1 MGQPVAGSAAFDAEL
16 ASLVGQ
22 LQDIESRLQMLTHGQ
37 VDAVLGPTGRAHLLE
52 QAQQRLLASEG
63 EQRRVAA
70 THTALINALPA
81 HVALLDAQ
89 GRIVSV
95 NEAWKRFGAANG
107 QRDPSFGVGSIY
119 PGIHDVAGE
128 PDAIAA
134 AQGLRAVLAGQAD
147 AFSLE
152 YPCHTPTEQRWY
164 RMMVTPLNASTLEG
178 AVVMHVDISERV
190 RAESALRD
198 SEQRYRGIVQVL
210 PDLVCTAVGGRIS
223 FINQAGLRLL
233 RAHDAAQVLGRPLL
247 ALFTPDGPAALRQ
260 GLGGQ
265 ALPRDGGVFVE
276 DRLLALDGG
285 AVDVEVAAS
294 STVADGQ
301 HVVQVVCRDLSERKQ
316 SELQRQRL
324 TDRLTRT
331 LESLTDGFMTLD
343 RDWRVTYLNPLAE
356 RMLARPAAQL
366 LGQAIWLSFPGSAST
381 SIGQAAQRA
390 MDEQCAVQLVER
402 VLPGNRWYDLRIYGS
417 AEGLAV
423 YARDVTRQ
431 RRLAAQLEEER
442 LRLVEAQAVARM
454 GSWETDL
461 VARTVVWSAQTHR
474 IFETDAQTFQPTH
487 EGFLARVHPDDRAAV
502 DAAFVASFERHVPQS
517 IEHRVQLPDGRIK
530 HVEERWQVFRGAAGL
545 PMRALGTCQDI
556 TERKQAEQDL
566 RRSKALVDLAGHMA
580 RLGAWSVEVPS
591 GAVHWSDVVAAIHDE
606 AAGCSPSVE
615 QAIDYYAPE
624 HRDTVRANFSR
635 CVEDGTPFDLEVQI
649 VSASGQRRWV
659 RLIGQPDRD
668 AAGRIVRVQG
678 AFQDISERK
687 RAEQATRDLAAR
699 LQNTL
704 ESITDGFITLD
715 EQWCFTYVNRQAEQ
729 MLRRERAG
737 LLGRS
742 MWAEFPDAVGSTA
755 QRAYERAVRD
765 GVAVGFEYHYPPL
778 NRWFEAN
785 AYPSSQGLA
794 VYFRDVTSRK
804 KDQDALRELNA
815 ELEARVLA
823 RTAELS
829 RAREEAEQ
837 ASHAKS
843 AFLAAMSHEI
853 RTPMNGVIGMIDVL
867 HQTSLQG
874 YQVEM
879 VDLIRDSAQSLLGII
894 EDILDFS
901 KIEAG
906 RMDIERAPLG
916 VADLVENV
924 CGMLDHMASKRDVRL
939 AVFVDPDIPPR
950 LVGDSA
956 RLRQVLVNLVGNA
969 IKFCGGGE
977 RPGQVAVRARL
988 LRADALTATLELDVA
1003 DNGIGMDEATL
1014 SRLFTPFSQADV
1026 STTRRFGGTGLGLA
1040 ISGTLIKLMG
1050 GEIAVRSTLGQGAAF
1065 TVRVTLAR
1073 IEGRPA
1079 PDPAALLVAGLRCC
1093 IVGDE
1098 VPLADDLAAYLAH
1111 AGVHVERAADAAAAT
1126 AAPLWL
1132 VLPGPAAAGTEA
1144 LRALA
1149 PGGSPDC
1156 FVLLGNG
1163 RRRRPR
1169 VEAADLVRLDV
1180 CGLTRRTLYRVLA
1193 LASGRQKGE
1202 ASDGDEAGDR
1212 PELDGLMAMHRGT
1225 LRRGEQ
1231 ILVAEDNETNRKVI
1245 QQQLQLIGLDA
1256 EFADDGER
1264 AFELWRSGDFGLVF
1278 TDLHMPRM
1286 DGYALAA
1293 LIRDEERARGLRRTA
1308 IVALT
1313 ANALRDEEQRCH
1325 AAGMDAYLSKPVRL
1339 ARLKAAVEEWLPVV
1353 VGDVPDERVALPREE
1368 PQPPRVDLSVLKA
1381 LIGDDDA
1388 VVAEVLRAFRDS
1400 AAGSGAALARACS
1413 VDDLR
1418 AVADAAHKLKSGA
1431 RSIGALP
1438 LAERC
1443 EELEV
1448 AAESGLREAVAT
1460 LAPLFQADLQAVFD
1474 TLEGS

>member
-1 MGQPVAGSAAFDAEL
+1 MDQPVAGSAAFDAEL

-22 LQDIESRLQMLTHGQ
+22 LQDIEGRLQALTQGQ
-37 VDAVLGPTGRAHLLE
+37 IDAVLGPTGRAHLLE
-52 QAQQRLLASEG
+52 QAQQRLLASED

-70 THTALINALPA
+70 TQTALINALPA
-81 HVALLDAQ
+81 HVALIDAQ

-107 QRDPSFGVGSIY
+107 QSDSSFGVGSSY
-119 PGIHDVAGE
+119 PGIHDVAGA
-128 PDAIAA
+128 PDAAA
-134 AQGLRAVLAGQAD
+134 AAHGLRAVLAGQASD
-147 AFSLE
+147 FSLE

-164 RMMVTPLNASTLEG
+164 RMMVTPLNPGAPEG

-198 SEQRYRGIVQVL
+198 SEQRYRGIVEVL

-233 RAHDAAQVLGRPLL
+233 RAQDAAQVLGQPLL
-247 ALFTPDGPAALRQ
+247 ALFAADGPTALRQ
-260 GLGGQ
+260 GLRGEA
-265 ALPRDGGVFVE
+265 ALPAGAAFVE
-276 DRLLALDGG
+276 GQLLALDGS

-294 STVADGQ
+294 SSVAGGER
-301 HVVQVVCRDLSERKQ
+301 VVQLVCRDLSERKQ

-324 TDRLTRT
+324 SDRLTRT

-356 RMLARPAAQL
+356 RMLARPAAEL
-366 LGQAIWLSFPGSAST
+366 LGEVIWWQFPGSAST
-381 SIGQAAQRA
+381 RIGQAAQRA

-402 VLPGNRWYDLRIYGS
+402 VLPADRWYDLRIYGS
-417 AEGLAV
+417 PEGLAV
-423 YARDVTRQ
+423 YARDVTSQ

-442 LRLVEAQAVARM
+442 LRLVQAQAVARM
-454 GSWETDL
+454 GSWDTDL
-461 VARTVVWSAQTHR
+461 ETLNVVWSAETHR
-474 IFETDAQTFQPTH
+474 IFETDAETFQPTH
-487 EGFLARVHPDDRAAV
+487 EHFLALVHPDDRAAV
-502 DAAFVASFERHVPQS
+502 DAAFRVSFERHVPQS
-517 IEHRVQLPDGRIK
+517 VEHRVLLPDGRIK
-530 HVEERWQVFRGAAGL
+530 FVEERWQVFRSAAGL
-545 PMRALGTCQDI
+545 PLRALGTCQDI
-556 TERKQAEQDL
+556 TERTQAEQDL
-566 RRSKALVDLAGHMA
+566 RRSKGLIDLAGHMA
-580 RLGAWSVEVPS
+580 RLGAWSVELPS
-591 GAVHWSDVVAAIHDE
+591 MAVRWSDVVAAIHEEVAD
-606 AAGCSPSVE
+606 CSPTVE
-615 QAIDYYAPE
+615 QGINYYAPE
-624 HRDTVRANFSR
+624 HRETVRKNFLR
-635 CVEDGTPFDLEVQI
+635 CMEDGTPFDLEVQI
-649 VSASGQRRWV
+649 VTTTGQRRWV
-659 RLIGQPDRD
+659 RLIGQPERD
-668 AAGRIVRVQG
+668 GAGRIVRVQG

-687 RAEQATRDLAAR
+687 LAEHAT
-699 LQNTL
+699 
-704 ESITDGFITLD
+704 
-715 EQWCFTYVNRQAEQ
+715 
-729 MLRRERAG
+729 
-737 LLGRS
+737 
-742 MWAEFPDAVGSTA
+742 
-755 QRAYERAVRD
+755 
-765 GVAVGFEYHYPPL
+765 
-778 NRWFEAN
+778 
-785 AYPSSQGLA
+785 
-794 VYFRDVTSRK
+794 
-804 KDQDALRELNA
+804 RELNA

-843 AFLAAMSHEI
+843 AFLATMSHEI

-879 VDLIRDSAQSLLGII
+879 VDLIRDSAHSLLGII

-906 RMDIERAPLG
+906 RMDIERAPLRL
-916 VADLVENV
+916 ADLVENV

-939 AVFVDPDIPPR
+939 AVFVDPAIPPL
-950 LVGDSA
+950 LVGDGA

-977 RPGQVAVRARL
+977 QPGQVAVRARL
-988 LRADALTATLELDVA
+988 LHADTLAATVELEVA

-1014 SRLFTPFSQADV
+1014 ARLFTPFSQADV

-1040 ISGTLIKLMG
+1040 ISGTLVKLMG

-1065 TVRVTLAR
+1065 TVRVTMPRA
-1073 IEGRPA
+1073 EGRLA
-1079 PDPAALLVAGLRCC
+1079 PDPAAALVAGLRCC
-1093 IVGDE
+1093 VVGSE
-1098 VPLADDLAAYLAH
+1098 APLADDLAAYLAH
-1111 AGVHVERAADAAAAT
+1111 AGVQVERAAGPAAAS

-1132 VLPGPAAAGTEA
+1132 VLPGPAAAGAEA
-1144 LRALA
+1144 LRAQA
-1149 PGGSPDC
+1149 PGGGPAC

-1193 LASGRQKGE
+1193 LASGRQKVE
-1202 ASDGDEAGDR
+1202 ASDGDDAGDR
-1212 PELDGLMAMHRGT
+1212 PELDGLTAMHRGL
-1225 LRRGEQ
+1225 LRKGGQ

-1256 EFADDGER
+1256 EFADDGES

-1293 LIRDEERARGLRRTA
+1293 LIRDEEQARGLRRTA

-1313 ANALRDEEQRCH
+1313 ANALRDEEQRCRD
-1325 AAGMDAYLSKPVRL
+1325 AGMDAYLSKPVRL
-1339 ARLKAAVEEWLPVV
+1339 ARLQAAVQEWLPVAV
-1353 VGDVPDERVALPREE
+1353 TTLPDELLVVDTPE
-1368 PQPPRVDLSVLKA
+1368 PAQPRVDLSVLKA
-1381 LIGDDDA
+1381 LVGDDEA
-1388 VVAEVLRAFRDS
+1388 VISEVLRAFRDS
-1400 AAGSGAALARACS
+1400 AAGSGAALARACATG
-1413 VDDLR
+1413 DLR
-1418 AVADAAHKLKSGA
+1418 GVADAAHKLKSGA

-1438 LAERC
+1438 LGQRC
-1443 EELEV
+1443 EKIEA
-1448 AAESGLREAVAT
+1448 AAEGGLREAVAA

-1474 TLEGS
+1474 FLEGR